1 MATEIR
7 ETERKYEFG
16 PGAALPSL
24 HDLPSVSRESGMAE
38 QTLEAEYY
46 DTADLRLVRSGVT
59 LRRRRG
65 GSDPGWHLKLP
76 LNGDARREIQL
87 PLGRAGRRVPA
98 ELAGLVRAYA
108 RGGALQPVALITTKR
123 RGRVLL
129 DHAGNS
135 LAEVLEDDVSARTM
149 GESTTLTHWREAEME
164 LTGGDE
170 GLLEAADKRFRRAG
184 LRPAG
189 HPAKLARALADQLPA
204 PDRRQRLT
212 SAASAGDVMLAYA
225 RLQAAALQALDPM
238 IRRGEPGSVHDM
250 RVATR
255 RLRSILKS
263 AGKNLDMPAASGLRA
278 ELKWLGGVLGEV
290 RDNEVLARYLQAR
303 LAEIAA
309 DQLMGPV
316 QARVS
321 AYFAPRA
328 ASAREALREA
338 LDTGR
343 YIALLNDLDQ
353 SLRGPLPAGK
363 ARQPAADVWP
373 AAVKR
378 TSRRVRR
385 RARRAGRAPAGHARE
400 TAMHETRKA
409 AKDARYT
416 AEAASLAGRKK
427 DRRVVRCMTKIQSTL
442 GDHHDAVVARDT
454 ARDIGVRAHL
464 AGENAFSFGLLYER
478 CQRDALVLA
487 EQARADWARAFGPK
501 YARWLD

>member
-1 MATEIR
+1 MAEIR
-7 ETERKYEFG
+7 ETERKYEFE
-16 PGAALPSL
+16 PGVALPSL
-24 HDLPSVSRESGMAE
+24 HDLPSVSRVSDLAE

-46 DTADLRLVRSGVT
+46 DTADLRLVRNGVT

-76 LNGDARREIQL
+76 LNGDARREIRL
-87 PLGRAGRRVPA
+87 PLGRTGRGVPA

-108 RGGALQPVALITTKR
+108 RGEALQPVALVTTER
-123 RGRVLL
+123 HGRVLL
-129 DHAGNS
+129 DHAGDS
-135 LAEVLEDDVSARTM
+135 LAELVEDEVSARTL
-149 GESTTLTHWREAEME
+149 GESTTSTHWREAEIE

-170 GLLEAADKRFRRAG
+170 GLLKAADKRLRRAG

-189 HPAKLARALADQLPA
+189 HPAKLARALAGRLPA
-204 PDRRQRLT
+204 PDHEKRLT
-212 SAASAGDVMLAYA
+212 PASPAGDVLLAYA
-225 RLQAAALQALDPM
+225 RSQAASLQALDPM
-238 IRRGEPGSVHDM
+238 IRRGEPDSVHDM

-263 AGKNLDMPAASGLRA
+263 ARKNLDMPAASRLRA
-278 ELKWLGGVLGEV
+278 ELKWLGGVLGEA
-290 RDNEVLARYLQAR
+290 RDNEVLAPYLQAR
-303 LAEIAA
+303 LAEIAVE
-309 DQLMGPV
+309 QLMGPV
-316 QARVS
+316 QALAS

-328 ASAREALREA
+328 ASARVALREA
-338 LDTGR
+338 LDSDR

-353 SLRGPLPAGK
+353 ALRGPLPAGK

-373 AAVKR
+373 TAVRR

-385 RARRAGRAPAGHARE
+385 LARRAGRAPAGHARE

-427 DRRVVRCMTKIQSTL
+427 DRRVVRRMQKIQSTL
-442 GDHHDAVVARDT
+442 GDHHDAVVARDA

-464 AGENAFSFGLLYER
+464 AGENAFSFGVLYQR
-478 CQRDALVLA
+478 CQRHALVLA
-487 EQARADWARAFGPK
+487 ERARADWARAFGPK

>member
-1 MATEIR
+1 MLMGTEIR

-24 HDLPSVSRESGMAE
+24 RDLPSVSQESEVAE

-87 PLGRAGRRVPA
+87 PLGRTGRRVPA

-135 LAEVLEDDVSARTM
+135 LAEVVEDDVSARTM
-149 GESTTLTHWREAEME
+149 GESTTLTHWREAEIE

-184 LRPAG
+184 LRRAG

-204 PDRRQRLT
+204 PDREQRLT

-225 RLQAAALQALDPM
+225 RSQAAALQALDPM

-263 AGKNLDMPAASGLRA
+263 AGKNLDMPAASGLR
-278 ELKWLGGVLGEV
+278 
-290 RDNEVLARYLQAR
+290 
-303 LAEIAA
+303 
-309 DQLMGPV
+309 
-316 QARVS
+316 
-321 AYFAPRA
+321 
-328 ASAREALREA
+328 SAREALREA
-338 LDTGR
+338 LDAGR

-378 TSRRVRR
+378 ISRRVRR

-416 AEAASLAGRKK
+416 AEAASLVGRKT

-454 ARDIGVRAHL
+454 ARDIGVRAYL

>member
-7 ETERKYEFG
+7 ETELKYELV

-24 HDLPSVSRESGMAE
+24 HDLPSVSRESDLAE

-65 GSDPGWHLKLP
+65 GSDQGWHLKLP
-76 LNGDARREIQL
+76 LSGDSRREIQL
-87 PLGRAGRRVPA
+87 PLGRTGRRVPA
-98 ELAGLVRAYA
+98 ELAGLVRAYT
-108 RGGALQPVALITTKR
+108 RGKALRPVALITTKR
-123 RGRVLL
+123 RGRALL
-129 DHAGNS
+129 DHAGDS
-135 LAEVLEDDVSARTM
+135 LAELVADDVSARTM
-149 GESTTLTHWREAEME
+149 GESTTLTHWREAEIE

-170 GLLEAADKRFRRAG
+170 GLLKAADKRLRRSG

-204 PDRRQRLT
+204 PDHGKHLT
-212 SAASAGDVMLAYA
+212 SAASAGDVLLAYM
-225 RLQAAALQALDPM
+225 RSQAAALQALDPM
-238 IRRGEPGSVHDM
+238 IRRDEPDSVHDM

-263 AGKNLDMPAASGLRA
+263 ARKNLDMLAARPLRA
-278 ELKWLGGVLGEV
+278 ELKWFGGVLGEV
-290 RDNEVLARYLQAR
+290 RDNEVLVPYLQDR

-309 DQLMGPV
+309 ELLMGPV
-316 QARVS
+316 QARVN

-328 ASAREALREA
+328 ASAREALLEA
-338 LDTGR
+338 LDSDR
-343 YIALLNDLDQ
+343 YVALLNDLDQ
-353 SLRGPLPAGK
+353 ALSGPLPAAK
-363 ARQPAADVWP
+363 ARQPAADVLP

-378 TSRRVRR
+378 ASRRVRR
-385 RARRAGRAPAGHARE
+385 LARRAGRVPAGQARE

-416 AEAASLAGRKK
+416 AEAASLTGRKK
-427 DRRVVRCMTKIQSTL
+427 DRRVVRRMKQIQSTL

-464 AGENAFSFGLLYER
+464 AGENAFSFGLLYEG

-487 EQARADWARAFGPK
+487 EQAKADWARAFGPK
-501 YARWLD
+501 YAR